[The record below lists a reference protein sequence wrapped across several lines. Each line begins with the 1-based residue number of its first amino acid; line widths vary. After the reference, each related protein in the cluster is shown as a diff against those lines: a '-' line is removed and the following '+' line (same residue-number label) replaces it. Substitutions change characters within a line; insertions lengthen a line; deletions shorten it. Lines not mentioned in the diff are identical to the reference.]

1 MKRKVFEHYQ
11 PYKLGKI
18 AKYDLG
24 NNENR
29 IIDWSFLP
37 QKTLE
42 SLEVGQLSF
51 YGDNTYSEL
60 IEKYAAYLGVNP
72 KQVTVGVGSD
82 HLIHMIVSTFMEKDD
97 TFLTVNPDFFRYET
111 YNHMHGSRFEA
122 IDLEA
127 KNDTLVLPVEK
138 LLARAEEVKAKII
151 MLSNPNNPS
160 SVAYSLEDLEKL
172 AISFKGLLVVD
183 EAYIEFAVVESFI
196 SRLQQFD
203 NVLVLRT
210 LSKAFG
216 LAGLRVGFA
225 VGSEEL
231 IYELDKVIPPFSLSN
246 LTAHMATVALDYKD
260 KIRETVET
268 IVKLRQEMMSFLDQL
283 DGCQVLPSQASFV
296 TFKAPWA
303 EGFYQQAVAQDWNF
317 KYYPTGKLAGYIRL
331 SVGRP
336 EEMAMLKE
344 MVKSMIGKGEWERT
358 RLVKKEFVNKQCH

>member
-11 PYKLGKI
+11 PYKIKQK
-18 AKYDLG
+18 ARFDLG

-37 QKTLE
+37 QETLE
-42 SLEVGQLSF
+42 NLDVNQLSF

-97 TFLTVNPDFFRYET
+97 TFLTVNPDFFMYET
-111 YNHMHGSRFEA
+111 YNHMHGSRFET

-183 EAYIEFAVVESFI
+183 EAYVEFANVESFI

-246 LTAHMATVALDYKD
+246 LTAKMA
-260 KIRETVET
+260 
-268 IVKLRQEMMSFLDQL
+268 
-283 DGCQVLPSQASFV
+283 
-296 TFKAPWA
+296 
-303 EGFYQQAVAQDWNF
+303 AVA
-317 KYYPTGKLAGYIRL
+317 
-331 SVGRP
+331 
-336 EEMAMLKE
+336 
-344 MVKSMIGKGEWERT
+344 
-358 RLVKKEFVNKQCH
+358 

>member
-1 MKRKVFEHYQ
+1 MFFLLEGEMMKRKVFEHYQ
-11 PYKLGKI
+11 PYKIKQK
-18 AKYDLG
+18 ARFDLG

-37 QKTLE
+37 QETLE
-42 SLEVGQLSF
+42 NLDVSQLSF

-97 TFLTVNPDFFRYET
+97 TFLTVNPDFFMYET

-127 KNDTLVLPVEK
+127 KNDTLILPVEK
-138 LLARAEEVKAKII
+138 LLARAEELKAKII

-172 AISFKGLLVVD
+172 ADSFKGLLVID
-183 EAYIEFAVVESFI
+183 EAYIEFAHVESFI

-246 LTAHMATVALDYKD
+246 LTAKMAALALNYTD
-260 KIRETVET
+260 KVLETVGV
-268 IVKLRQEMMSFLDQL
+268 IQNLREEMILFLQEIDN
-283 DGCQVLPSQASFV
+283 CQVLSSQASFV

-303 EGFYQQAVAQDWNF
+303 EELYQQALAQDWNF
-317 KYYPTGKLAGYIRL
+317 KYYPTGKLEGHIRL
-331 SVGRP
+331 SIGRP
-336 EEMAMLKE
+336 EEIDMMK
-344 MVKSMIGKGEWERT
+344 KMIEK
-358 RLVKKEFVNKQCH
+358 LVEA

>member
-11 PYKLGKI
+11 PYKIKQK
-18 AKYDLG
+18 ARFDLG

-29 IIDWSFLP
+29 IIDWAFLP
-37 QKTLE
+37 QETLE
-42 SLEVGQLSF
+42 NLDVNQLSF

-60 IEKYAAYLGVNP
+60 IEKYATYLGVNP

-97 TFLTVNPDFFRYET
+97 TFLTVNPDFFMYET

-122 IDLEA
+122 IDLEE

-183 EAYIEFAVVESFI
+183 EAYIEFANVESFI

-246 LTAHMATVALDYKD
+246 LTAKMAAVALNYTD
-260 KIRETVET
+260 KVLETVEV
-268 IVKLRQEMMSFLDQL
+268 IQNLREEMILFLQGL
-283 DGCQVLPSQASFV
+283 DNCQVLPSQASFV
-296 TFKAPWA
+296 TFKATWA
-303 EGFYQQAVAQDWNF
+303 EEFYQQALAQDWNF
-317 KYYPTGKLAGYIRL
+317 KYYPTGKLEWHIRL
-331 SVGRP
+331 SIGRP
-336 EEMAMLKE
+336 EEMDMMK
-344 MVKSMIGKGEWERT
+344 KMIEK
-358 RLVKKEFVNKQCH
+358 LVEA

>member
-11 PYKLGKI
+11 PYKIKQK
-18 AKYDLG
+18 ARFDLG

-37 QKTLE
+37 QETLE
-42 SLEVGQLSF
+42 NLDVSQLSF

-97 TFLTVNPDFFRYET
+97 TFLTVNPDFFMYET

-127 KNDTLVLPVEK
+127 KNETLVLPVEK
-138 LLARAEEVKAKII
+138 LLARAEELKAKII

-183 EAYIEFAVVESFI
+183 EAYIEFANVESFI

-246 LTAHMATVALDYKD
+246 LTAKMAAVALNYTD
-260 KIRETVET
+260 KVLETVGV
-268 IVKLRQEMMSFLDQL
+268 IQNLREEMILFLQGL
-283 DGCQVLPSQASFV
+283 DNCQVLPSQASFV

-303 EGFYQQAVAQDWNF
+303 EELYQQALAQDWNF
-317 KYYPTGKLAGYIRL
+317 KYYPAGKLEGYIRL
-331 SVGRP
+331 SIGRP
-336 EEMAMLKE
+336 EEMDMMK
-344 MVKSMIGKGEWERT
+344 KMIEK
-358 RLVKKEFVNKQCH
+358 LVEA

>member
-97 TFLTVNPDFFRYET
+97 TFLTVNPDFFMYET

-183 EAYIEFAVVESFI
+183 EAYIEFANVESFI
-196 SRLQQFD
+196 SRLPQFD

-246 LTAHMATVALDYKD
+246 LTAKMAAVALNYTD
-260 KIRETVET
+260 KVLETVGV
-268 IVKLRQEMMSFLDQL
+268 IQNLREEMILFLQGL
-283 DGCQVLPSQASFV
+283 DNCQVLPSQASFV

-303 EGFYQQAVAQDWNF
+303 EEFYQQALVQDWNF
-317 KYYPTGKLAGYIRL
+317 KYYPTGKLEGRIRL
-331 SVGRP
+331 SIGRP
-336 EEMAMLKE
+336 EEMDMMK
-344 MVKSMIGKGEWERT
+344 KMIEK
-358 RLVKKEFVNKQCH
+358 LVEA

>member
-72 KQVTVGVGSD
+72 KKVTVGVGSD

-97 TFLTVNPDFFRYET
+97 TFLTVNPDFFMYET

-138 LLARAEEVKAKII
+138 LLARAEEVEAKII

-183 EAYIEFAVVESFI
+183 EAYIEFANVESFI
-196 SRLQQFD
+196 SRLPQFD

-246 LTAHMATVALDYKD
+246 LTAKMAAVALNYTD
-260 KIRETVET
+260 KVLETVGV
-268 IVKLRQEMMSFLDQL
+268 IQNLREEMILFLQGL
-283 DGCQVLPSQASFV
+283 DNCQVLPSQASFV

-303 EGFYQQAVAQDWNF
+303 EEFYQQALVQDWNF
-317 KYYPTGKLAGYIRL
+317 KYYPTGKLEGRIRL
-331 SVGRP
+331 SIGRP
-336 EEMAMLKE
+336 EEMDMMK
-344 MVKSMIGKGEWERT
+344 KMIEK
-358 RLVKKEFVNKQCH
+358 LVEA

>member
-11 PYKLGKI
+11 PYKIKQK
-18 AKYDLG
+18 ARFDLG

-29 IIDWSFLP
+29 IIDWAFLP
-37 QKTLE
+37 QETLE
-42 SLEVGQLSF
+42 NLDVNQLSF

-97 TFLTVNPDFFRYET
+97 TFLTVNPDFFMYET

-122 IDLEA
+122 IDLEE
-127 KNDTLVLPVEK
+127 KDGDLVLPVEN
-138 LLARAEEVKAKII
+138 LLVRAQETNAKIL

-160 SVAYSLEDLEKL
+160 SVAYSMEDLEML
-172 AISFKGLLVVD
+172 ASSFKGLLVID
-183 EAYIEFAVVESFI
+183 EAYIEFAKVESFI
-196 SRLQQFD
+196 SRLED
-203 NVLVLRT
+203 YENVLILRT

-246 LTAHMATVALDYKD
+246 LTAKMAAVALNYTD
-260 KIRETVET
+260 KVLETVGV
-268 IVKLRQEMMSFLDQL
+268 IQNLRDEMILFLQGL
-283 DGCQVLPSQASFV
+283 DNCQVLPSQASFV

-303 EGFYQQAVAQDWNF
+303 EEFYQQALAQDWNF
-317 KYYPTGKLAGYIRL
+317 KYYPTGKLEGHIRL
-331 SVGRP
+331 SIGRP
-336 EEMAMLKE
+336 EEMDMMK
-344 MVKSMIGKGEWERT
+344 KMIEK
-358 RLVKKEFVNKQCH
+358 LVEA

>member
-72 KQVTVGVGSD
+72 KQVTVGAGSD

-97 TFLTVNPDFFRYET
+97 TFLTVNPDFFMYET

-183 EAYIEFAVVESFI
+183 EAYIEFANVESFI

-246 LTAHMATVALDYKD
+246 LTAKMAAVALNYTD
-260 KIRETVET
+260 KVLETVEV
-268 IVKLRQEMMSFLDQL
+268 IQNLREEMILFLQGL
-283 DGCQVLPSQASFV
+283 DNCQVLPSQASFV

-303 EGFYQQAVAQDWNF
+303 EEFYQQALAQDWNF
-317 KYYPTGKLAGYIRL
+317 KYYPTGKLEGRIRL
-331 SVGRP
+331 SIGRP
-336 EEMAMLKE
+336 EEMDMMK
-344 MVKSMIGKGEWERT
+344 KMIEK
-358 RLVKKEFVNKQCH
+358 LVEA

>member
-11 PYKLGKI
+11 PYKIKQK
-18 AKYDLG
+18 ARFDLG

-37 QKTLE
+37 QETLE
-42 SLEVGQLSF
+42 NLDVSQLSF

-97 TFLTVNPDFFRYET
+97 TFLTVNPDFFMYET
-111 YNHMHGSRFEA
+111 YNHMHGSRFET

-138 LLARAEEVKAKII
+138 LLARAEKLKAKII

-172 AISFKGLLVVD
+172 ADSFKGLLVVD
-183 EAYIEFAVVESFI
+183 EAYIEFANVESFI

-246 LTAHMATVALDYKD
+246 LTAKTAAVALNYTD
-260 KIRETVET
+260 KVLETVGV
-268 IVKLRQEMMSFLDQL
+268 IQNLREEMILFLQGL
-283 DGCQVLPSQASFV
+283 DNCQVLPSQASFV
-296 TFKAPWA
+296 TFKAPWT
-303 EGFYQQAVAQDWNF
+303 EEFYQQALAQDWNF
-317 KYYPTGKLAGYIRL
+317 KYYPTGKLEGYIRL
-331 SVGRP
+331 SIGRP
-336 EEMAMLKE
+336 EEMDMMK
-344 MVKSMIGKGEWERT
+344 KMIEK
-358 RLVKKEFVNKQCH
+358 LVEA

>member
-11 PYKLGKI
+11 PYKIKQK
-18 AKYDLG
+18 ARFDLG

-37 QKTLE
+37 QETLE
-42 SLEVGQLSF
+42 NLDVSQLSF

-97 TFLTVNPDFFRYET
+97 TFLTVNPDFFMYET

-122 IDLEA
+122 IDLIE
-127 KNDTLVLPVEK
+127 KDGTLALPVES
-138 LLARAEEVKAKII
+138 LLARAEEVRAKII

-183 EAYIEFAVVESFI
+183 EAYIEFANVESFI
-196 SRLQQFD
+196 SRLQRFD

-246 LTAHMATVALDYKD
+246 LTAKMAALALNYTD
-260 KIRETVET
+260 KVLETVGV
-268 IVKLRQEMMSFLDQL
+268 IQNLREEMILFLQEIDN
-283 DGCQVLPSQASFV
+283 CQVLPSQASFV

-303 EGFYQQAVAQDWNF
+303 EELYQQALAQDWNF
-317 KYYPTGKLAGYIRL
+317 KYYLTGKLEGHIRL
-331 SVGRP
+331 SIGRP
-336 EEMAMLKE
+336 EEMDMMK
-344 MVKSMIGKGEWERT
+344 KMIEK
-358 RLVKKEFVNKQCH
+358 LVEA

>member
-11 PYKLGKI
+11 PYKIKQK
-18 AKYDLG
+18 ARFDLG

-37 QKTLE
+37 QETLE
-42 SLEVGQLSF
+42 NLDVNQLSF

-82 HLIHMIVSTFMEKDD
+82 HLIHMIVSAFMEKDD
-97 TFLTVNPDFFRYET
+97 TFLTVNPDFFMYET
-111 YNHMHGSRFEA
+111 YNHMHGSRFET

-138 LLARAEEVKAKII
+138 LLSRAQATNAKIL

-160 SVAYSLEDLEKL
+160 SVAYSMEDLERL
-172 AISFKGLLVVD
+172 ASSFKGLLVID
-183 EAYIEFAVVESFI
+183 EAYIEFANVESFI
-196 SRLQQFD
+196 SRLED
-203 NVLVLRT
+203 YENVLVLRT

-246 LTAHMATVALDYKD
+246 LTAKMAAVALNYTD
-260 KIRETVET
+260 KVLETVGV
-268 IVKLRQEMMSFLDQL
+268 IQNLREEMILFLQGL
-283 DGCQVLPSQASFV
+283 DNCQVLPSQASFV
-296 TFKAPWA
+296 TFKATWA
-303 EGFYQQAVAQDWNF
+303 EEFYQQALAQDWNF
-317 KYYPTGKLAGYIRL
+317 KYYPTGKLEGHIRL
-331 SVGRP
+331 SIGRP
-336 EEMAMLKE
+336 EEMDMMK
-344 MVKSMIGKGEWERT
+344 KMIEK
-358 RLVKKEFVNKQCH
+358 LVEA

>member
-11 PYKLGKI
+11 PYKIKQK
-18 AKYDLG
+18 ARFDLG

-29 IIDWSFLP
+29 IIDWSFLA
-37 QKTLE
+37 QETLE
-42 SLEVGQLSF
+42 NLDVSQLSF

-72 KQVTVGVGSD
+72 RQVTVGVGSD

-97 TFLTVNPDFFRYET
+97 TFLTVNPDFFMYET

-127 KNDTLVLPVEK
+127 KNDTLVLPVDK
-138 LLARAEEVKAKII
+138 LLARAEELKAKII

-172 AISFKGLLVVD
+172 VISFKGLLVVD
-183 EAYIEFAVVESFI
+183 EAYIEFAHVESFI

-231 IYELDKVIPPFSLSN
+231 IYELDKVIPPFSLPN
-246 LTAHMATVALDYKD
+246 LTAKMAALALNYTD
-260 KIRETVET
+260 KVLETVGV
-268 IVKLRQEMMSFLDQL
+268 IQNLREEMILFLQGL
-283 DGCQVLPSQASFV
+283 DNCQVLPSQASFV

-303 EGFYQQAVAQDWNF
+303 EEFYQQALAQDWNF
-317 KYYPTGKLAGYIRL
+317 KYYPTGKLEGHIRL
-331 SVGRP
+331 SIGRP
-336 EEMAMLKE
+336 EEMDMMK
-344 MVKSMIGKGEWERT
+344 KMIEK
-358 RLVKKEFVNKQCH
+358 LVEA

>member
-97 TFLTVNPDFFRYET
+97 TFLTVNPDFFMYET

-138 LLARAEEVKAKII
+138 LLARAQETNAKIL

-183 EAYIEFAVVESFI
+183 EAYIEFANVESFI

-246 LTAHMATVALDYKD
+246 LTAKMAAIALNYTD
-260 KIRETVET
+260 KVLETVGV
-268 IVKLRQEMMSFLDQL
+268 IQNLREEMILFLQGL
-283 DGCQVLPSQASFV
+283 GNCQVLPSQASFV

-303 EGFYQQAVAQDWNF
+303 EEFYQQALAQDWNF
-317 KYYPTGKLAGYIRL
+317 KYYPTGKLERHIRL
-331 SVGRP
+331 SIGRP
-336 EEMAMLKE
+336 EEMDMMK
-344 MVKSMIGKGEWERT
+344 KMIEK
-358 RLVKKEFVNKQCH
+358 LVEA

>member
-11 PYKLGKI
+11 PYKIKQK
-18 AKYDLG
+18 ARFDLG

-37 QKTLE
+37 QETLE
-42 SLEVGQLSF
+42 NLDVSQLSF

-97 TFLTVNPDFFRYET
+97 TFLTVNPDFFMYET
-111 YNHMHGSRFEA
+111 YNHMHGSRFET

-138 LLARAEEVKAKII
+138 LLARAEKLKAKII

-160 SVAYSLEDLEKL
+160 SIAYSPEDLEKL

-183 EAYIEFAVVESFI
+183 EAYIEFANVESFI

-246 LTAHMATVALDYKD
+246 LTAKMAAVALNYTD
-260 KIRETVET
+260 KVLETVGV
-268 IVKLRQEMMSFLDQL
+268 IQNLREEMILFLQGL
-283 DGCQVLPSQASFV
+283 DNWQVLPSQASFV

-303 EGFYQQAVAQDWNF
+303 EELYQQALAQDWNF
-317 KYYPTGKLAGYIRL
+317 KYYPTGKLEGHIRL
-331 SVGRP
+331 SIGRP
-336 EEMAMLKE
+336 EEMDMMK
-344 MVKSMIGKGEWERT
+344 KMIEK
-358 RLVKKEFVNKQCH
+358 LVEA

>member
-11 PYKLGKI
+11 PYKIKQK
-18 AKYDLG
+18 ARFDLG

-37 QKTLE
+37 QETLE
-42 SLEVGQLSF
+42 NLDVSQLSF

-82 HLIHMIVSTFMEKDD
+82 HLIHMIVSTFMEMDD
-97 TFLTVNPDFFRYET
+97 TFLTVNPDFFMYET
-111 YNHMHGSRFEA
+111 YNHMHGSRFET
-122 IDLEA
+122 IDLEV

-138 LLARAEEVKAKII
+138 LLARAEELKAKII

-160 SVAYSLEDLEKL
+160 SIAYSLEDLEKL

-183 EAYIEFAVVESFI
+183 EAYIEFAHVESFI

-246 LTAHMATVALDYKD
+246 LTAKMAALALNYTD
-260 KIRETVET
+260 KVLETVGV
-268 IVKLRQEMMSFLDQL
+268 IQNLREEMILFLQGL
-283 DGCQVLPSQASFV
+283 DNCQVLPSQASFV
-296 TFKAPWA
+296 TFKVPWA
-303 EGFYQQAVAQDWNF
+303 EELYQQALAQDWNF
-317 KYYPTGKLAGYIRL
+317 KYYPTGKLEGHIRL
-331 SVGRP
+331 SIGRP
-336 EEMAMLKE
+336 EEMDMMK
-344 MVKSMIGKGEWERT
+344 KMIEK
-358 RLVKKEFVNKQCH
+358 LVEA

>member
-11 PYKLGKI
+11 PYKIKQK
-18 AKYDLG
+18 ARFDLG

-37 QKTLE
+37 QETLE
-42 SLEVGQLSF
+42 NLDVSQLSF

-97 TFLTVNPDFFRYET
+97 TFLTVNPDFFMYET
-111 YNHMHGSRFEA
+111 YNHMHGSRFET
-122 IDLEA
+122 IDLDA

-138 LLARAEEVKAKII
+138 LLARAEELKAKII

-172 AISFKGLLVVD
+172 ADSFKGLLVVD
-183 EAYIEFAVVESFI
+183 EAYIEFANVESFI

-246 LTAHMATVALDYKD
+246 LTAKMAALALNYTD
-260 KIRETVET
+260 KVLETVGV
-268 IVKLRQEMMSFLDQL
+268 IQNLREEMILFLQGL
-283 DGCQVLPSQASFV
+283 DNCQVLPSQASFV

-303 EGFYQQAVAQDWNF
+303 EEFYQQALAQDWNF
-317 KYYPTGKLAGYIRL
+317 KYYPTGKLEGHIRL
-331 SVGRP
+331 SIGRP
-336 EEMAMLKE
+336 EEMGMMK
-344 MVKSMIGKGEWERT
+344 KMIE
-358 RLVKKEFVNKQCH
+358 RLVEV

>member
-97 TFLTVNPDFFRYET
+97 TFLTVNPDFFMYET

-246 LTAHMATVALDYKD
+246 LTAKMAAVALNYTD
-260 KIRETVET
+260 KVLETVGV
-268 IVKLRQEMMSFLDQL
+268 IQNLREEMILFLQGL
-283 DGCQVLPSQASFV
+283 DNCQVLPSQASFV

-303 EGFYQQAVAQDWNF
+303 EEFHRQALAQDWNF
-317 KYYPTGKLAGYIRL
+317 KYYPTGKLKGYIRL
-331 SVGRP
+331 SIGRP

-344 MVKSMIGKGEWERT
+344 MVKSMIEKGAIS
-358 RLVKKEFVNKQCH
+358 

>member
-11 PYKLGKI
+11 PYKIKQK
-18 AKYDLG
+18 ARFDLG

-29 IIDWSFLP
+29 IIDWAFLP
-37 QKTLE
+37 QETLE
-42 SLEVGQLSF
+42 NLDVSQLSF

-97 TFLTVNPDFFRYET
+97 TFLTVNPDFFMYET
-111 YNHMHGSRFEA
+111 YNHMHGSRFET
-122 IDLEA
+122 IDLEE

-160 SVAYSLEDLEKL
+160 SVAYSLEDLEEL
-172 AISFKGLLVVD
+172 ADSFKGLLVVD
-183 EAYIEFAVVESFI
+183 EAYIEFAHVESFI

-246 LTAHMATVALDYKD
+246 LTAKMAALALNYTD
-260 KIRETVET
+260 KVLETVGV
-268 IVKLRQEMMSFLDQL
+268 IQNLREEMILFLQGL
-283 DGCQVLPSQASFV
+283 DNCQVLPSQASFV

-303 EGFYQQAVAQDWNF
+303 EEFYQQALAQDWNF
-317 KYYPTGKLAGYIRL
+317 KYYPTGKLEGHIRL
-331 SVGRP
+331 SIGRP
-336 EEMAMLKE
+336 EEMDMMK
-344 MVKSMIGKGEWERT
+344 KMIEK
-358 RLVKKEFVNKQCH
+358 LVEA

>member
-11 PYKLGKI
+11 PYKIKQK
-18 AKYDLG
+18 ARFDLG

-37 QKTLE
+37 QETLE
-42 SLEVGQLSF
+42 NLDVSQLSF

-97 TFLTVNPDFFRYET
+97 TFLTVNPDFFMYET

-122 IDLEA
+122 IDLES
-127 KNDTLVLPVEK
+127 KNGTLVLPVEK
-138 LLARAEEVKAKII
+138 LLARAEELKAKII

-183 EAYIEFAVVESFI
+183 EAYIEFANVESFI
-196 SRLQQFD
+196 SRLQRFD

-246 LTAHMATVALDYKD
+246 LTAKMAALALNYTD
-260 KIRETVET
+260 KVLETVGV
-268 IVKLRQEMMSFLDQL
+268 IQNLREEMILFLQEIDN
-283 DGCQVLPSQASFV
+283 CQVLPSQASFV

-303 EGFYQQAVAQDWNF
+303 EELYQQALAQDWNF
-317 KYYPTGKLAGYIRL
+317 KHYPTGKLEGHICL
-331 SVGRP
+331 SIGRP
-336 EEMAMLKE
+336 EEMDMMK
-344 MVKSMIGKGEWERT
+344 KMIEK
-358 RLVKKEFVNKQCH
+358 LVEA

>member
-97 TFLTVNPDFFRYET
+97 TFLTVNPDFFMYEN

-183 EAYIEFAVVESFI
+183 EAYIEFANVKSFI
-196 SRLQQFD
+196 SRLPQFD

-246 LTAHMATVALDYKD
+246 LTAKMAAVALNYTD
-260 KIRETVET
+260 KVLETVGV
-268 IVKLRQEMMSFLDQL
+268 IQNLREEMILFLQGL
-283 DGCQVLPSQASFV
+283 DNCQVLPSQASFV

-303 EGFYQQAVAQDWNF
+303 EEFYQQSLAQDWNF
-317 KYYPTGKLAGYIRL
+317 KYYPTGKLEGYIRL
-331 SVGRP
+331 SIGRP
-336 EEMAMLKE
+336 EEMDMMK
-344 MVKSMIGKGEWERT
+344 KMIEK
-358 RLVKKEFVNKQCH
+358 LVEA

>member
-11 PYKLGKI
+11 PYKIKQK
-18 AKYDLG
+18 ARFDLG

-37 QKTLE
+37 QETLE
-42 SLEVGQLSF
+42 NLEVSQLSF

-97 TFLTVNPDFFRYET
+97 TFLTVNPDFFMYET

-138 LLARAEEVKAKII
+138 LLARAEELKAKII

-172 AISFKGLLVVD
+172 AVSFKGLLVVD
-183 EAYIEFAVVESFI
+183 EAYIEFANVESFI

-246 LTAHMATVALDYKD
+246 LTAKMAALALNYTD
-260 KIRETVET
+260 KVLETVGV
-268 IVKLRQEMMSFLDQL
+268 IQNLREEMILFLQGL
-283 DGCQVLPSQASFV
+283 DNCQVLPSQASFV
-296 TFKAPWA
+296 TFKAPWT
-303 EGFYQQAVAQDWNF
+303 EEFYQQALAQDWNF
-317 KYYPTGKLAGYIRL
+317 KYYPTGKLEGYIRL
-331 SVGRP
+331 SIGRP
-336 EEMAMLKE
+336 EEMDMMK
-344 MVKSMIGKGEWERT
+344 KMIEK
-358 RLVKKEFVNKQCH
+358 LVEA

>member
-11 PYKLGKI
+11 PYKIKQK
-18 AKYDLG
+18 ARFDLG

-37 QKTLE
+37 QETLE
-42 SLEVGQLSF
+42 NLDVNQLSF

-97 TFLTVNPDFFRYET
+97 TFLTVNPDFFMYET
-111 YNHMHGSRFEA
+111 YNHMHGSRFET

-160 SVAYSLEDLEKL
+160 SVAYSLEDLKKL

-183 EAYIEFAVVESFI
+183 EAYIEFANVESFI
-196 SRLQQFD
+196 SRLED
-203 NVLVLRT
+203 YENVLVLRT

-246 LTAHMATVALDYKD
+246 LTAKMAALALNYTD
-260 KIRETVET
+260 KVLETVGV
-268 IVKLRQEMMSFLDQL
+268 IQNLREEMILFLQGL
-283 DGCQVLPSQASFV
+283 DNCQVLPSQASFV

-303 EGFYQQAVAQDWNF
+303 EELYQQALAQDWNF
-317 KYYPTGKLAGYIRL
+317 KYYPTGKLEGHIRL
-331 SVGRP
+331 SIGRP
-336 EEMAMLKE
+336 EEMDMMK
-344 MVKSMIGKGEWERT
+344 KMIEK
-358 RLVKKEFVNKQCH
+358 LVEA

>member
-11 PYKLGKI
+11 PYKIKQK
-18 AKYDLG
+18 ARFDLG

-37 QKTLE
+37 QETLE
-42 SLEVGQLSF
+42 NLDVSQLSF

-97 TFLTVNPDFFRYET
+97 TFLTVNPDFFMYET
-111 YNHMHGSRFEA
+111 YNHMHGSRFET

-138 LLARAEEVKAKII
+138 LLARAEELKAKII

-160 SVAYSLEDLEKL
+160 SIAYSLEDLEKL

-183 EAYIEFAVVESFI
+183 EAYIEFAHVESFI

-246 LTAHMATVALDYKD
+246 LTAKMAALALNYTD
-260 KIRETVET
+260 KVLETVGV
-268 IVKLRQEMMSFLDQL
+268 IQNLREEMILFLQGL
-283 DGCQVLPSQASFV
+283 DNCQVLPSQASFV
-296 TFKAPWA
+296 TFKVPWA
-303 EGFYQQAVAQDWNF
+303 EELYQQALAQDWNF
-317 KYYPTGKLAGYIRL
+317 KYYPTGKLEGHIRL
-331 SVGRP
+331 SIGRP
-336 EEMAMLKE
+336 EEMDMMK
-344 MVKSMIGKGEWERT
+344 KMIEK
-358 RLVKKEFVNKQCH
+358 LVEA

>member
-1 MKRKVFEHYQ
+1 MKRKVFDDYK
-11 PYKLGKI
+11 PYKLGRI
-18 AKYDLG
+18 AKFDLG

-42 SLEVGQLSF
+42 SLEVSQLSY

-60 IEKYAAYLGVNP
+60 IEKYATYLEVSP

-82 HLIHMIVSTFMEKDD
+82 HLIHMIVSTFMEKDN
-97 TFLTVNPDFFRYET
+97 TFLTVNPDFFMYET
-111 YNHMHGSRFEA
+111 YNHMHGSQFEA
-122 IDLEA
+122 VDLVE
-127 KNDTLVLPVEK
+127 KDGTLVLPVES
-138 LLARAEEVKAKII
+138 LLARAQETSAKIL

-160 SVAYSLEDLEKL
+160 SIAYSMEDLERL
-172 AISFKGLLVVD
+172 AQSFQGLLVID
-183 EAYIEFAVVESFI
+183 EAYIEFANVDSFI

-246 LTAHMATVALDYKD
+246 LTAKMAAVALNYTD
-260 KIRETVET
+260 KVLETVGV
-268 IVKLRQEMMSFLDQL
+268 IQNLREEMILFLQRL
-283 DGCQVLPSQASFV
+283 DNCQVLPSQASFV
-296 TFKAPWA
+296 TFKVPWA
-303 EGFYQQAVAQDWNF
+303 EEFYQQALAQDWNF

-331 SVGRP
+331 SIGRP
-336 EEMAMLKE
+336 EEMAKVKE
-344 MVKSMIGKGEWERT
+344 MILSLIENGT
-358 RLVKKEFVNKQCH
+358 IS

>member
-11 PYKLGKI
+11 PYKIKQK
-18 AKYDLG
+18 ARFDLG

-37 QKTLE
+37 QETLE
-42 SLEVGQLSF
+42 NLDVSQLSF

-97 TFLTVNPDFFRYET
+97 TFLTVNPDFFMYET
-111 YNHMHGSRFEA
+111 YNHMHGSRFET

-138 LLARAEEVKAKII
+138 LLARAEELKAKII

-160 SVAYSLEDLEKL
+160 SIAYSLEDLEKL

-183 EAYIEFAVVESFI
+183 EAYIEFAHVESFI

-246 LTAHMATVALDYKD
+246 LTAKMAALALNYTD
-260 KIRETVET
+260 KVLETVGV
-268 IVKLRQEMMSFLDQL
+268 IQNLREEMILFLLGL
-283 DGCQVLPSQASFV
+283 DNCQVLPSQASFV
-296 TFKAPWA
+296 TFKVPWA
-303 EGFYQQAVAQDWNF
+303 EELYQQALAQDWNF
-317 KYYPTGKLAGYIRL
+317 KYYPTGKLEGHIRL
-331 SVGRP
+331 SIGRP
-336 EEMAMLKE
+336 EEMDMMK
-344 MVKSMIGKGEWERT
+344 KMIEK
-358 RLVKKEFVNKQCH
+358 LVEA

>member
-11 PYKLGKI
+11 PYKIKQK
-18 AKYDLG
+18 ARFDLG

-29 IIDWSFLP
+29 IIDWSFLA
-37 QKTLE
+37 QETLE
-42 SLEVGQLSF
+42 NLDVSQLSF

-97 TFLTVNPDFFRYET
+97 TFLTVNPDFFMYET
-111 YNHMHGSRFEA
+111 YNRMHGSQFEVV
-122 IDLEA
+122 DLVE
-127 KNDTLVLPVEK
+127 KDGTLVLPVES
-138 LLARAEEVKAKII
+138 LLARAEELKAKII

-172 AISFKGLLVVD
+172 ADSFKGLLVVD
-183 EAYIEFAVVESFI
+183 EAYIEFAHVESFI

-246 LTAHMATVALDYKD
+246 LTAKMAALALNYTD
-260 KIRETVET
+260 KVLETVGV
-268 IVKLRQEMMSFLDQL
+268 IQNLREEMILFLQGL
-283 DGCQVLPSQASFV
+283 DNCQVLPSQASFV
-296 TFKAPWA
+296 TFKVPWA
-303 EGFYQQAVAQDWNF
+303 EELYQQALAQDWNF
-317 KYYPTGKLAGYIRL
+317 KYYPTGKLEGHIRL
-331 SVGRP
+331 SIGRP
-336 EEMAMLKE
+336 EEMDMMK
-344 MVKSMIGKGEWERT
+344 KMIEK
-358 RLVKKEFVNKQCH
+358 LVEA

>member
-11 PYKLGKI
+11 PYKIKQK
-18 AKYDLG
+18 ARFDLG

-37 QKTLE
+37 QETLE
-42 SLEVGQLSF
+42 NLDVSQLSF

-97 TFLTVNPDFFRYET
+97 TFLTVNPDFFMYET

-127 KNDTLVLPVEK
+127 KNDTLILPVEK
-138 LLARAEEVKAKII
+138 LLARAEELKAKII

-183 EAYIEFAVVESFI
+183 EAYIEFANVESFI

-246 LTAHMATVALDYKD
+246 LTAKMAAVALNYTD
-260 KIRETVET
+260 KVLETVGV
-268 IVKLRQEMMSFLDQL
+268 IQNLREEMILFLQGL
-283 DGCQVLPSQASFV
+283 DNCQVLPSQASFV
-296 TFKAPWA
+296 TFKAPWT
-303 EGFYQQAVAQDWNF
+303 EEFYQQALAQDWNF
-317 KYYPTGKLAGYIRL
+317 KYYPTGKLEGYIRL
-331 SVGRP
+331 SIGRP
-336 EEMAMLKE
+336 EEMDMMK
-344 MVKSMIGKGEWERT
+344 KMIEK
-358 RLVKKEFVNKQCH
+358 LVEA

>member
-1 MKRKVFEHYQ
+1 MKRKVFDDYK
-11 PYKLGKI
+11 PYKLGRI
-18 AKYDLG
+18 AKFDLG

-42 SLEVGQLSF
+42 SLEVSQLSY

-60 IEKYAAYLGVNP
+60 IEKYADYLGVSP
-72 KQVTVGVGSD
+72 QQVTVGVGSD

-97 TFLTVNPDFFRYET
+97 TFLTVNPDFFMYET
-111 YNHMHGSRFEA
+111 YNHMHGSQFEA
-122 IDLEA
+122 VDLVE
-127 KNDTLVLPVEK
+127 KDGSLVLPVES
-138 LLARAEEVKAKII
+138 LLARAEELKAKII

-172 AISFKGLLVVD
+172 AMSFKGLLVVD
-183 EAYIEFAVVESFI
+183 EAYIEFANVESFI

-246 LTAHMATVALDYKD
+246 LTAKMAAVALNYSD
-260 KIRETVET
+260 KVLETVGV
-268 IVKLRQEMMSFLDQL
+268 IQNLREEMILFLQGL
-283 DGCQVLPSQASFV
+283 DNCQVLPSQASFV
-296 TFKAPWA
+296 TFKAQWT
-303 EGFYQQAVAQDWNF
+303 EEFYRQALAQDWNF

-344 MVKSMIGKGEWERT
+344 MISSMIEKGAIS
-358 RLVKKEFVNKQCH
+358 

>member
-11 PYKLGKI
+11 PYKIKQK
-18 AKYDLG
+18 ARFDLG

-29 IIDWSFLP
+29 IIDWSFLA
-37 QKTLE
+37 QETLE
-42 SLEVGQLSF
+42 NLDVSQLSF

-97 TFLTVNPDFFRYET
+97 TFLTVNPDFFMYET
-111 YNHMHGSRFEA
+111 YNHMHGSRFET

-138 LLARAEEVKAKII
+138 LLARAEKLKAKII

-172 AISFKGLLVVD
+172 ADSFKGLLVVD
-183 EAYIEFAVVESFI
+183 EAYIEFANVESSI

-246 LTAHMATVALDYKD
+246 LTAKMAALALNYTD
-260 KIRETVET
+260 KVLETVGV
-268 IVKLRQEMMSFLDQL
+268 IQNLREEIILFLQGL
-283 DGCQVLPSQASFV
+283 DNCQVLPSQASFV

-303 EGFYQQAVAQDWNF
+303 EELYQQALAQDWNF
-317 KYYPTGKLAGYIRL
+317 KYYPTGKLEGHIRL
-331 SVGRP
+331 SIGRP
-336 EEMAMLKE
+336 EEMDMMK
-344 MVKSMIGKGEWERT
+344 KMIEK
-358 RLVKKEFVNKQCH
+358 LVEA

>member
-11 PYKLGKI
+11 PYKIKQK
-18 AKYDLG
+18 ARFDLG

-37 QKTLE
+37 QETLE
-42 SLEVGQLSF
+42 NLDVSQLSF

-97 TFLTVNPDFFRYET
+97 TFLTVNPDFFMYET

-127 KNDTLVLPVEK
+127 KNDTLILPVEK
-138 LLARAEEVKAKII
+138 LLARAEELKAKII

-172 AISFKGLLVVD
+172 ADSFKGLLVID
-183 EAYIEFAVVESFI
+183 EAYIEFAHVESFI

-246 LTAHMATVALDYKD
+246 LTAKMAALALNYTD
-260 KIRETVET
+260 KVLETVGV
-268 IVKLRQEMMSFLDQL
+268 IQNLREEMILFLQEIDN
-283 DGCQVLPSQASFV
+283 CQVLSSQASFV

-303 EGFYQQAVAQDWNF
+303 EELYQQALAQDWNF
-317 KYYPTGKLAGYIRL
+317 KYYPTGKLEGHIRL
-331 SVGRP
+331 SIGRP
-336 EEMAMLKE
+336 EEMDMMK
-344 MVKSMIGKGEWERT
+344 KMIEK
-358 RLVKKEFVNKQCH
+358 LVEA

>member
-11 PYKLGKI
+11 PYKIKQK
-18 AKYDLG
+18 ARFDLG

-37 QKTLE
+37 QETLE
-42 SLEVGQLSF
+42 NLDVSQLSF

-97 TFLTVNPDFFRYET
+97 TFLTVNPDFFMYET

-122 IDLEA
+122 IDLES
-127 KNDTLVLPVEK
+127 KNGTLVLPAEK
-138 LLARAEEVKAKII
+138 LLARAEKLKAKII

-160 SVAYSLEDLEKL
+160 SIVYSLEDLEKL

-183 EAYIEFAVVESFI
+183 EAYIEFAHVESFI

-246 LTAHMATVALDYKD
+246 LTAKMAALALNYTD
-260 KIRETVET
+260 KVLETVGV
-268 IVKLRQEMMSFLDQL
+268 IQNLREEMILFLQGL
-283 DGCQVLPSQASFV
+283 DNCQVLPSQASFV

-303 EGFYQQAVAQDWNF
+303 EELYQQALAQDWNF
-317 KYYPTGKLAGYIRL
+317 KYYPTGKLEGHIRL
-331 SVGRP
+331 SIGRP
-336 EEMAMLKE
+336 EEMDMMK
-344 MVKSMIGKGEWERT
+344 KMIEK
-358 RLVKKEFVNKQCH
+358 LVEA

>member
-72 KQVTVGVGSD
+72 KKVTVGVGSD

-97 TFLTVNPDFFRYET
+97 TFLTVNPDFFMYEN

-183 EAYIEFAVVESFI
+183 EAYIEFANVESFI

-246 LTAHMATVALDYKD
+246 LTAKMAAVALNYTD
-260 KIRETVET
+260 KVLETVEV
-268 IVKLRQEMMSFLDQL
+268 IQNLREEMILFLQGL
-283 DGCQVLPSQASFV
+283 DNCQVLPSQASFV

-303 EGFYQQAVAQDWNF
+303 EEFYQQALVQDWNF
-317 KYYPTGKLAGYIRL
+317 KYYPTGKLEGRIRL
-331 SVGRP
+331 SIGRP
-336 EEMAMLKE
+336 EEMDMMK
-344 MVKSMIGKGEWERT
+344 KMIEK
-358 RLVKKEFVNKQCH
+358 LVEA

>member
-11 PYKLGKI
+11 PYKIKQK
-18 AKYDLG
+18 ARFDLG

-37 QKTLE
+37 QETLE
-42 SLEVGQLSF
+42 NLDVSQLSF

-97 TFLTVNPDFFRYET
+97 TFLTVNPDFFMYET
-111 YNHMHGSRFEA
+111 YNHMHGSRFE
-122 IDLEA
+122 
-127 KNDTLVLPVEK
+127 TEK
-138 LLARAEEVKAKII
+138 LLARAEELKAKII

-160 SVAYSLEDLEKL
+160 SIAYSLEDLEKL

-183 EAYIEFAVVESFI
+183 EAYIEFAHVESFI

-246 LTAHMATVALDYKD
+246 LTAKMAAVALNYTD
-260 KIRETVET
+260 KVLETVGV
-268 IVKLRQEMMSFLDQL
+268 IQNLREEMILFLQGL
-283 DGCQVLPSQASFV
+283 DNCQVLPSQASFV
-296 TFKAPWA
+296 TFKAPWT
-303 EGFYQQAVAQDWNF
+303 EEFYQQALAQDWNF
-317 KYYPTGKLAGYIRL
+317 KYYPTGKLEGHIRL
-331 SVGRP
+331 SIGRP
-336 EEMAMLKE
+336 EEMDMMK
-344 MVKSMIGKGEWERT
+344 KMIEK
-358 RLVKKEFVNKQCH
+358 LVEA

>member
-97 TFLTVNPDFFRYET
+97 TFLTVNPDFFMYET

-138 LLARAEEVKAKII
+138 LLARAQETNAKIL

-183 EAYIEFAVVESFI
+183 EAYIEFANVESFI
-196 SRLQQFD
+196 SRLPQFD

-246 LTAHMATVALDYKD
+246 LTAKMAAVALNYTD
-260 KIRETVET
+260 KVLETVGV
-268 IVKLRQEMMSFLDQL
+268 IQNLREEMILFLQGL
-283 DGCQVLPSQASFV
+283 DNCQVLPSQASFV

-303 EGFYQQAVAQDWNF
+303 EEFYQQALVQDWNF
-317 KYYPTGKLAGYIRL
+317 KYYPTGKLEGRIRL
-331 SVGRP
+331 SIGRP
-336 EEMAMLKE
+336 EEMDMMK
-344 MVKSMIGKGEWERT
+344 KMIEK
-358 RLVKKEFVNKQCH
+358 LVEA

>member
-11 PYKLGKI
+11 PYKIKQK
-18 AKYDLG
+18 ARFDLG

-29 IIDWSFLP
+29 IIDWAFLP
-37 QKTLE
+37 QETLE
-42 SLEVGQLSF
+42 NLDVNQLSF

-60 IEKYAAYLGVNP
+60 IEKYATYLGVNP

-97 TFLTVNPDFFRYET
+97 TFLTVNPDFFMYET
-111 YNHMHGSRFEA
+111 YNHMHGSRFET
-122 IDLEA
+122 IDLEE

-183 EAYIEFAVVESFI
+183 EAYIEFANVESFI

-203 NVLVLRT
+203 NVLVIRT

-246 LTAHMATVALDYKD
+246 LTAKMAAVALNYTD
-260 KIRETVET
+260 KVLETVGV
-268 IVKLRQEMMSFLDQL
+268 IQNLREEMILFLQGL
-283 DGCQVLPSQASFV
+283 DNCQVLPSQASFV

-303 EGFYQQAVAQDWNF
+303 EEFYQQALAQDWNF
-317 KYYPTGKLAGYIRL
+317 KYYPTGKLEGRIRL
-331 SVGRP
+331 SIGRP
-336 EEMAMLKE
+336 EEMDMMK
-344 MVKSMIGKGEWERT
+344 KMIEK
-358 RLVKKEFVNKQCH
+358 LVEA

>member
-11 PYKLGKI
+11 PYKIKQK
-18 AKYDLG
+18 ARFDLG

-37 QKTLE
+37 QETLE
-42 SLEVGQLSF
+42 NLDVNQLSF

-97 TFLTVNPDFFRYET
+97 TFLTVNPDFFMYET

-122 IDLEA
+122 IDLEE
-127 KNDTLVLPVEK
+127 KDGDLVLPVEN
-138 LLARAEEVKAKII
+138 LLVRAEEVKAKII

-183 EAYIEFAVVESFI
+183 EAYIEFANVESFI

-225 VGSEEL
+225 IGSEEL

-246 LTAHMATVALDYKD
+246 LTAKMAAVALNYTD
-260 KIRETVET
+260 KVLETVGV
-268 IVKLRQEMMSFLDQL
+268 IQNLRDEMILFLQGL
-283 DGCQVLPSQASFV
+283 DNCQVLPSQASFV

-303 EGFYQQAVAQDWNF
+303 EEFYQQALAQDWNF
-317 KYYPTGKLAGYIRL
+317 KYYPTGKLEGHIRL
-331 SVGRP
+331 SIGRP
-336 EEMAMLKE
+336 EEMDMMK
-344 MVKSMIGKGEWERT
+344 KMIDK
-358 RLVKKEFVNKQCH
+358 LVEA